1 MDWTR
6 GDDGVNAL
14 SDEQL
19 VARCQAGDTEAFGR
33 LAERWETALFQFVR
47 RTVGNPDEAK
57 DLCQDA
63 LTKAYQ
69 NIGRLRDGSKFKA
82 WLYHIAQNLYRDR
95 FRTLKGRADLRSLDD
110 VGADELSAGG
120 LRQETAPDVAATRA
134 NLADLLGSALDVLPI
149 DQRTAIVLRE
159 YHGFNSE
166 EIGEITG
173 VPATTVR
180 TRIFYGLKSLRRSF
194 GERGLTPDL
203 LEGDL

>member
-1 MDWTR
+1 MERLR
-6 GDDGVNAL
+6 GDDGLNAL
-14 SDEQL
+14 TDGQL
-19 VARCQAGDTEAFGR
+19 VALCHAGDTEAFGR

-69 NIGRLRDGSKFKA
+69 NIGRLRDGDKFKA

-95 FRTLKGRADLRSLDD
+95 FRTLKGRADVRSLED
-110 VGADELSAGG
+110 VGASELNATGQQVP
-120 LRQETAPDVAATRA
+120 LAPDVAASRA
-134 NLADLLGSALDVLPI
+134 NLADLLGSALGTLPI
-149 DQRTAIVLRE
+149 EQRTAIVLRE

-173 VPATTVR
+173 VPSTTVR
-180 TRIFYGLKSLRRSF
+180 TRIFYGLKSLRSSCS
-194 GERGLTPDL
+194 ERGLTPDL